1 MTERFLSALTLLLVL
16 ATPLHGQ
23 ARPEYFPLRLG
34 DSLLNLPTDRTL
46 YQRVWEVRF
55 THRFAEPINE
65 GDVHSFWGLDGPAD
79 IGIGLAYGF
88 RDNLQF
94 AVFRSDILDNVEL
107 SAKYAMLYQ
116 NRRVPVSITARG
128 GVNWKTEQGI
138 DERAAPFIQA
148 VLSRRISP
156 RLELFAVPTFS
167 ARGLNYDTAFNVGVG
182 AAWVVS
188 SNLFVVAEVIPEN
201 SDAPSELEPGTG
213 WSIGLKRSVG
223 GHFFEV
229 LLTDS
234 RATHVDQYTPSIP
247 LGGIREGDIHLGF
260 NIVRQF
266 GGRR

>member
-1 MTERFLSALTLLLVL
+1 MTERFLFALAVGLVL
-16 ATPLHGQ
+16 AIPLPAQTP
-23 ARPEYFPLRLG
+23 PEYFPLRLG

-46 YQRVWEVRF
+46 HQRVWELRF
-55 THRFAEPINE
+55 THRFAQPINE
-65 GDVHSFWGLDGPAD
+65 GDAHSFWGLDGPAD
-79 IGIGLAYGF
+79 IGIGLAYGY
-88 RDNLQF
+88 RDHLQL

-107 SAKYAMLYQ
+107 SAKWAVLYQ
-116 NRRVPVSITARG
+116 TRSMPLSMAARA
-128 GVNWKTEQGI
+128 GVNWKTERGL
-138 DERAAPFIQA
+138 DDRAAPFVQI

-167 ARGLNYDTAFNVGVG
+167 ARGLDYDSAFNVGVG
-182 AAWVVS
+182 AAWAVS
-188 SNLFVVAEVIPEN
+188 PNLFVVGELIPEN
-201 SDAPSELEPGTG
+201 VDAPAELQPGTG
-213 WSIGLKRSVG
+213 WALGLKRSMG

-234 RATHVDQYTPSIP
+234 RATHVDQYTPSLP